1 MQILGKIRTNGRIT
15 RLFEVHCF
23 GLKTTSRAHPNAD
36 SNYRPLDATVI
47 SRWLRPWEHV
57 ELRASSMSRL
67 YSSGLWS
74 GTLGSTKDITG
85 FVQVS
90 LVAQDIYE
98 EAGFG
103 GSADIFS
110 GKYINPDGAVVKTQR
125 RKVAIKSIRAFNI
138 GKNEDARLD
147 KLQKKLARELKV
159 WRALSGGANII
170 ELLGIMNGIGPLP
183 SF

>member
-1 MQILGKIRTNGRIT
+1 
-15 RLFEVHCF
+15 
-23 GLKTTSRAHPNAD
+23 
-36 SNYRPLDATVI
+36 
-47 SRWLRPWEHV
+47 
-57 ELRASSMSRL
+57 MSRL
-67 YSSGLWS
+67 YSSGLWSTS

-110 GKYINPDGAVVKTQR
+110 GKYINPDGAVVK
-125 RKVAIKSIRAFNI
+125 VAIKSIRAFNI
-138 GKNEDARLD
+138 GKNEDARID
-147 KLQKKLARELKV
+147 KLQKKVARELKV

-183 SF
+183 SFVCELC